1 MYNVLADTIVVI
13 HFLFIVFVLF
23 GGCLVIFR
31 PWTAILHLPA
41 AIWGAFV
48 ELSGW
53 ICPLTPLENRLR
65 DLAGEHSYTGDF
77 IVQYLMPVIYPEKLT
92 TSIQQ
97 FLGMAVIF
105 INLIFYYIAIKR
117 HTKKA

>member
-1 MYNVLADTIVVI
+1 MYNVLADAIVVI
-13 HFLFIVFVLF
+13 HLLFIVFVVF
-23 GGCLVIFR
+23 GGLLVIVKPRMAF
-31 PWTAILHLPA
+31 LHLPA

-65 DLAGEHSYTGDF
+65 DLAGGNSYSGDF
-77 IVQYLMPVIYPEKLT
+77 IIQYLMPVIYPEKLT

-97 FLGMAVIF
+97 ILGLAVIV